1 MFRLIR
7 GCATL
12 IGMVVLVLIGVLVY
26 RAISKPQ
33 EGASVAAS
41 SSAKT
46 GGGSAP
52 NARLA
57 AAEAQIRQASAAGQH
72 VPVTFA
78 ITDPEL
84 TAEVNQAVASG
95 QSPVPVSNMQVATVP
110 GQVNIRG
117 QLQAVVAVPFT
128 MTAVPHVTDGKAQ
141 LEVTG
146 IDFDGLPVPGPLAN
160 QLVSAVASPNLLGD
174 VPLKVTSFQA
184 QAGQLVLQGTT

>member
-33 EGASVAAS
+33 QGVTVAAS
-41 SSAKT
+41 GANN
-46 GGGSAP
+46 GAGSAP
-52 NARLA
+52 NGRLA
-57 AAEAQIRQASAAGQH
+57 AAEAQIRQAAAAGQH

-78 ITDPEL
+78 LTDPEL
-84 TAEVNQAVASG
+84 TAEVNQAIASG
-95 QSPVPVSNMQVATVP
+95 QSPVPVSNVQVMTVP

-117 QLQAVVAVPFT
+117 QVQAVVTVPFT

-146 IDFDGLPVPGPLAN
+146 IDFGGLPVPGPVAN

-174 VPLKVTSFQA
+174 VPLTVTSFQA
-184 QAGQLVLQGTT
+184 QSGQLVLQGTT